1 MYLAPL
7 CLKDMHT
14 FWAKHM
20 GYYSVLAPLYKQDMY
35 TFGQN
40 IWDKYEMQLDNT
52 WRVTIDQHGG
62 NVQIT

>member
-1 MYLAPL
+1 
-7 CLKDMHT
+7 MHT

-20 GYYSVLAPLYKQDMY
+20 GYYSVLAPLYKQDMH